1 MKDNV
6 NQPSHYTGLPGLE
19 VIDIIRAS
27 LSTDGFIAYCIG
39 NSIKYRMR
47 AGKKGDAAECLAKA
61 EVYERWANEAAVTV
75 TKLC

>member
-47 AGKKGDAAECLAKA
+47 AGKK
-61 EVYERWANEAAVTV
+61 R
-75 TKLC
+75 